1 MKAASRPRAVAKSS
15 IKSTSVNS
23 DRGTN
28 EGSDRGDFAAPSR
41 QRASD
46 RSERRSDKVVN
57 LCALAKPI
65 RQRSPRDALAGDGRD
80 KRKKK

>member
-1 MKAASRPRAVAKSS
+1 MFAAMAAAPPSALSYPLAPSS
-15 IKSTSVNS
+15 IL
-23 DRGTN
+23 
-28 EGSDRGDFAAPSR
+28 ALI
-41 QRASD
+41 
-46 RSERRSDKVVN
+46 RRLDKVVH